1 VEQATFDIQPRR
13 RRSRHQLLTGQDAA
27 GAAIL
32 LWRMNISRQEV
43 KIPFVI
49 AGLAE
54 KNDK

>member
-13 RRSRHQLLTGQDAA
+13 RRSRRQLLTGQDAA

-32 LWRMNISRQEV
+32 NISRQKL
-43 KIPFVI
+43 KISVVI

-54 KNDK
+54 KNVK